1 MNTCPACHREIQQA
15 SQECPYCGVIVAKWK
30 GHTSPATGP
39 APENRPATV
48 QIKERTVNYIPQS
61 MVTTSVTLDGY
72 QIVQTVGV
80 VRGLVCRSRSIVG
93 SFFAGLQTIF
103 GGDIT
108 LYTQL
113 CEQARADAFER
124 MVQHA
129 YELGGNAVIGV
140 RYDATELMPGVT
152 EVLCYGT
159 AVKVSSR

>member
-1 MNTCPACHREIQQA
+1 MTTCPACHREIQPA
-15 SQECPYCGVIVAKWK
+15 APECPYCGVILAKWK
-30 GHTSPATGP
+30 GYTTSMAGSPQHTSTAN
-39 APENRPATV
+39 APS
-48 QIKERTVNYIPQS
+48 QERRISYIPHT
-61 MVTTSVTLDGY
+61 MVTTALTLDGY
-72 QIVQTVGV
+72 RIVQTIGL

-113 CEQARADAFER
+113 CEQARADAYDR

-129 YELGGNAVIGV
+129 QELGANAVIGV
-140 RYDATELMPGVT
+140 RYDATEVMAGVT

-159 AVKVSSR
+159 AVKVAS

>member
-1 MNTCPACHREIQQA
+1 MTTCPACQREIQPA
-15 SQECPYCGVIVAKWK
+15 MQECPYCGVIIAKWK
-30 GHTSPATGP
+30 GYKPSTAGSAQFTGT
-39 APENRPATV
+39 ANASS
-48 QIKERTVNYIPQS
+48 KERTMSYIPQS
-61 MVTTSVTLDGY
+61 MVTTALTLDGY
-72 QIVQTVGV
+72 RIVQTIGL

-113 CEQARADAFER
+113 CEQARADAYDR

-129 YELGGNAVIGV
+129 NELGANAVIGV
-140 RYDATELMPGVT
+140 RYDATELMAGVT

-159 AVKVSSR
+159 AVKVSS

>member
-1 MNTCPACHREIQQA
+1 MTTCPACQREIQPA
-15 SQECPYCGVIVAKWK
+15 MPECPYCGVIIAKWK
-30 GHTSPATGP
+30 GYKTSTEGFAQHTGTANTPS
-39 APENRPATV
+39 
-48 QIKERTVNYIPQS
+48 KERTMSYIPQS
-61 MVTTSVTLDGY
+61 MVTTAPTLDGY
-72 QIVQTVGV
+72 RIVQTIGL

-113 CEQARADAFER
+113 CEQARADAYDR

-129 YELGGNAVIGV
+129 NELGANAVIGV
-140 RYDATELMPGVT
+140 RYDATELMAGVT

-159 AVKVSSR
+159 AVKVSS

>member
-1 MNTCPACHREIQQA
+1 MTTCPACQREIQPA
-15 SQECPYCGVIVAKWK
+15 AQECPYCGVIIAKWK
-30 GHTSPATGP
+30 GYKIATGGSAQHTSTAH
-39 APENRPATV
+39 APS
-48 QIKERTVNYIPQS
+48 KEHTMGYIPQS
-61 MVTTSVTLDGY
+61 MVTTAVTLDGY
-72 QIVQTVGV
+72 RIVQTIGL

-113 CEQARADAFER
+113 CEQARTDAYDR

-129 YELGGNAVIGV
+129 YELGANAVIGV
-140 RYDATELMPGVT
+140 RYDATEVIAGVT

-159 AVKVSSR
+159 AVKVSS